1 MNEKLQEKSNL
12 GCIIGFDCHPE
23 TFTAAI
29 VEGKDPVNTKILR
42 IDHLCPIKTLENWL
56 AKKVK
61 DNDLIVIE
69 ASGNTF
75 NVVNRI
81 KKAGKSVVILDS
93 FSANKVKKSYCTT
106 DKESAVSL
114 ARIYLS
120 GLASIVWNPDKQT
133 LDRREILHYH
143 NKAVSDTVR
152 AKNRIYGYLNRH
164 CLLKLK
170 KSDYLKNQALQK
182 ILVSNDWTDV
192 QKEMITQMFDDLRY
206 ATEKR
211 KKFRSIMAQD
221 ILSDAQG
228 IKLVRIFGI
237 RHITAYALMA
247 IIGDINRFSN
257 PKKLVAYIGLNPQT
271 KQSGKTDK
279 SSGMSRHGRRD
290 LRSLLVESAHTIFNN
305 QNNPLYKWAWKLE
318 YRKGKNASVIA
329 VARKIVVSI
338 WYLLKGMYTNL
349 EEIPENIKLKINR
362 LASEIGA
369 QAVKSFGYKT
379 LKAYQE
385 EKYKFLLESS

>member
-1 MNEKLQEKSNL
+1 MNEKLQEKSNI
-12 GCIIGFDCHPE
+12 GSIIGFDCHPD
-23 TFTAAI
+23 TFTAAS
-29 VEGKDPVNTKILR
+29 VEGKDPVNVKVKW
-42 IDHLCPIKTLENWL
+42 IDHLCPIESLENWL
-56 AKKVK
+56 TKKVK
-61 DNDLIVIE
+61 DKDLIVIE

-75 NVVNRI
+75 NIVNRI

-106 DKESAVSL
+106 DKKSAISL

-120 GLASIVWNPDKQT
+120 GLASIVWNPDKKT

-143 NKAVSDTVR
+143 NKAVADTVR

-170 KSDYLKNQALQK
+170 KSDYFKNQVLQK
-182 ILVSNDWTDV
+182 VLRAKDWTDI

-211 KKFRSIMAQD
+211 KKYRSIMAQD
-221 ILSDAQG
+221 ILSDPQG

-237 RHITAYALMA
+237 RHITVFALMA

-305 QNNPLYKWAWKLE
+305 KNNPLFKWAWKLE
-318 YRKGKNASVIA
+318 FRKGKNASVIA
-329 VARKIVVSI
+329 VARKITVSI

-349 EEIPENIKLKINR
+349 EEIPENIKIKINK

-369 QAVKSFGYKT
+369 KTVKGFGYKT

-385 EKYKFLLESS
+385 DKYKFLLESS